1 MNELFNFLELF
12 NICMLLLQVKDLE
25 TKTIRAT
32 GEEVAVRHIKI
43 KDDTSKISVIL
54 WRDLAKEP
62 IHLKDVIQFNNFQ
75 VSDTFSKHRQAI
87 PSVTNKLSSSN
98 LQVINYNI

>member
-1 MNELFNFLELF
+1 MNYSISWNYL
-12 NICMLLLQVKDLE
+12 ISVCYYYRWILE

-32 GEEVAVRHIKI
+32 GEEVAFRHIKI

>member
-1 MNELFNFLELF
+1 MELF
-12 NICMLLLQVKDLE
+12 NICMLLLQVNDLE

-32 GEEVAVRHIKI
+32 GEEVAFRHIKI
-43 KDDTSKISVIL
+43 KDDTSKLSVIL

-75 VSDTFSKHRQAI
+75 VSDTFSKQRQAI

-98 LQVINYNI
+98 LQVKIFQYLK